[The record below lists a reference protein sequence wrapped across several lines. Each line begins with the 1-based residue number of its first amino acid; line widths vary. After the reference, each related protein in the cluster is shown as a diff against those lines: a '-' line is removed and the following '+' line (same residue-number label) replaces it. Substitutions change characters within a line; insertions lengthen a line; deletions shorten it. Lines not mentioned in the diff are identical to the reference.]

1 MKKLFYIG
9 ALGLILFEI
18 ANIYFIMP
26 LPGSQEIN
34 SLGFAYF
41 FHTYRWFFRL
51 LFLGMVVYGFKSS
64 YTSSKPL
71 TIVTVLLCAFGF
83 YAANF
88 QMSAERMFY
97 QPTDLQLSNV
107 INNKV
112 DLNRTVIGISY
123 NGESKAYPIQYLG
136 YHHQV
141 QDNVGGKRVM
151 VTYCTV
157 CRTGRVYEPIVNG
170 KPETFRLVGMDH
182 FNALFE
188 DATTESWWRQANG
201 KAVAGPLIGHSL
213 PEFPF
218 SQVTLAQWLELHP
231 NSKIMQADDAYKQ
244 EYEDLKEYENG
255 TKQGQLTKR
264 DPRSWQ
270 KKSWIIGIEVG
281 DKSKAYDWNRLT
293 KERIIYDVVNT
304 KPIVLILADDNK
316 SFVVFYRKTVGQE
329 FSLDKG
335 VIQTSDKKYRFD
347 GRPITKNETGLI
359 PVKAYQEY
367 WHSWKTFHPETEQD
381 DNQD

>member
-18 ANIYFIMP
+18 ANIYFITP

-51 LFLGMVVYGFKSS
+51 LFLGMIVYGFKPS
-64 YTSSKPL
+64 YNSSKPL

-83 YAANF
+83 YTANF

-97 QPTDLQLSNV
+97 QPTDLQFSNV
-107 INNKV
+107 TNNKV

-141 QDNVGGKRVM
+141 QDHIGGKRVM

-170 KPETFRLVGMDH
+170 KHETFRLVGMDH

-188 DATTESWWRQANG
+188 DATTQSWWRQANG
-201 KAVAGPLIGHSL
+201 KAVAGPLTDHSL

-244 EYEDLKEYENG
+244 EYDELKEYENG

-270 KKSWIIGIEVG
+270 KKSWIVGIEVG

-293 KERIIYDVVNT
+293 EERIIYDVVNT

-316 SFVVFYRKTVGQE
+316 SFVAFYRKTARQE

-335 VIQTSDKKYRFD
+335 IIQTGDKKYRFD
-347 GRPITKNETGLI
+347 GRPINKNGTSLI
-359 PVKAYQEY
+359 PVKVYQEY